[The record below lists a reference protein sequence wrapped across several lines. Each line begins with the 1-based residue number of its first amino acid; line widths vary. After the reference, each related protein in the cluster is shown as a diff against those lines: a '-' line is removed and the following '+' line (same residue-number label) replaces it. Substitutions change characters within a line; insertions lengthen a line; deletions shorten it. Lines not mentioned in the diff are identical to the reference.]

1 MPAML
6 LLGKRNGIGREQPEG
21 IGSVMN
27 KGVFLRLTLA
37 ALTTFFTVTTDL
49 VSADPLEGLDESH
62 PMVVN
67 RNAKEVRILAE
78 LQPKAFSGGWLTST
92 PGHHA
97 VTWKGGKKSSEA
109 LLSALVSD
117 AELHDAMI
125 SIGAR
130 PGNNLTQ
137 AAWDERNDETSK
149 APDTRVEGSPVEASV
164 WWPGLK
170 SPVPLES
177 LFNDPNGQ
185 GVDLRFGGQ
194 KSLIPVWKS
203 GCIVCLQ
210 SCPGAKISNR
220 SYTMRDYAQG
230 KATFTLND
238 KNVPAGNRLA
248 VVIFRLKEK

>member
-1 MPAML
+1 VNP
-6 LLGKRNGIGREQPEG
+6 
-21 IGSVMN
+21 
-27 KGVFLRLTLA
+27 GVFARLIAVVLAVLLA
-37 ALTTFFTVTTDL
+37 ATTNL
-49 VSADPLEGLDESH
+49 VSADPFADLDVNH
-62 PMVVN
+62 PMVVD

-78 LQPKAFSGGWLTST
+78 LQPKAFSDGWLTST

-97 VTWKGGKKSSEA
+97 VTWKDGKKASEA
-109 LLSALVSD
+109 LLSAYVSD
-117 AELHDAMI
+117 SDFHDAMI
-125 SIGAR
+125 SIGAK

-137 AAWDERNDETSK
+137 ATWNERNNSASK
-149 APDTRVEGSPVEASV
+149 APDARVEGSPVEVSV
-164 WWPGLK
+164 WWQGLG

-177 LFNDPNGQ
+177 LFNDPSGR
-185 GVDLRFGGQ
+185 GVELRFGGQ

-220 SYTMRDYAQG
+220 SYTVRDYAQG

-238 KNVPAGNRLA
+238 KNVPPGNRPA